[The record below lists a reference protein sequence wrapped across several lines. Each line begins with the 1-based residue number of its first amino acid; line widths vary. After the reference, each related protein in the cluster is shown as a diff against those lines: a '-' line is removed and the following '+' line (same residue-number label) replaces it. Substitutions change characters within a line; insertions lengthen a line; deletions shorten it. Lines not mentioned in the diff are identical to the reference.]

1 MSYVL
6 VTGGAGYIGSHV
18 SKKLAKEG
26 YVPVVIDHLSTGNRS
41 AVKWGPFFEGD
52 ISDQALVQKILDQ
65 YPIEGVFHFAASTS
79 VRESLTETM
88 KYFQNNVG
96 ATLDLLE
103 VLVERNIPH
112 FIFSSTCAVYGIPKN
127 LPLDESHPRNPINGY
142 GESKAIVE
150 DILLRVSQNHGMHV
164 AILRYFNAAGS
175 DFEGEIGESQ
185 SPQTHLIPLLLEA
198 ASQKKGLFTLYG
210 EDHATDDG
218 TAIRDFIHVEDLA
231 DAHLKA
237 FEWMKKYQKNLLLN
251 LGTGQGHS
259 VREVMNIV
267 EKMTQKKVPLKLDQ
281 RSPGDPPKLFANPS
295 KAKEILGWEA
305 KHLDLTKTIEST
317 WNWIRQ

>member
-1 MSYVL
+1 MRYVL

-26 YVPVVIDHLSTGNRS
+26 YTPIVIDNLSTGNRV

-52 ISDQALVQKILDQ
+52 ISNKSLVCEILDH

-88 KYFQNNVG
+88 RYFQNNVG
-96 ATLDLLE
+96 KTLDLLE
-103 VLVERNIPH
+103 VLVEKKVPS
-112 FIFSSTCAVYGIPKN
+112 FIFSSTCAVYGMPKK
-127 LPLDESHPRNPINGY
+127 LPLDESHPKAPINGY

-175 DFEGEIGESQ
+175 DFEREIGEAQ
-185 SPQTHLIPLLLEA
+185 RPQTHLIPLLLEA
-198 ASQKKGLFTLYG
+198 ASKKGGKFTLYG
-210 EDHATDDG
+210 DDHPTEDG

-231 DAHLKA
+231 EAHIKA
-237 FEWMKKYQKNLLLN
+237 FEWMKIHGDNLLLN
-251 LGTGQGHS
+251 LGTGKGHS
-259 VREVMNIV
+259 VREVIAIV
-267 EKMTQKKVPLKLDQ
+267 EKLTSQKVPLILEA
-281 RSPGDPPKLFANPS
+281 RSPGDPPKLYADPS
-295 KAKEILGWEA
+295 QAKETLKWEA
-305 KHLDLTKTIEST
+305 KHLDLEKTIAST
-317 WNWIRQ
+317 WHWMTS

>member
-1 MSYVL
+1 MRYVL

-26 YVPVVIDHLSTGNRS
+26 YTPIVIDNLSTGNRA

-52 ISDQALVQKILDQ
+52 ISNKPLIYQILDR
-65 YPIEGVFHFAASTS
+65 YPIEGVFHFAASTN

-96 ATLDLLE
+96 KTLDLLE
-103 VLVERNIPH
+103 VLVEKKVPS
-112 FIFSSTCAVYGIPKN
+112 FIFSSTCAVYGMPKR
-127 LPLDESHPRNPINGY
+127 LPLDESHPKAPINGY

-175 DFEGEIGESQ
+175 DFEREIGEAQ

-198 ASQKKGLFTLYG
+198 ASKKGGKFTLYG
-210 EDHATDDG
+210 DDHPTEDG

-231 DAHLKA
+231 EAHIKA
-237 FEWMKKYQKNLLLN
+237 FEWMKIHEDNLLLN
-251 LGTGQGHS
+251 LGTGKGHS
-259 VREVMNIV
+259 VREVIAIV
-267 EKMTQKKVPLKLDQ
+267 EKLTSQKVPLTLEA
-281 RSPGDPPKLFANPS
+281 RSPGDPPKLYANPS
-295 KAKEILGWEA
+295 QAKETLGWEA
-305 KHLDLTKTIEST
+305 KHLDLEKTIAST
-317 WNWIRQ
+317 WHWINR